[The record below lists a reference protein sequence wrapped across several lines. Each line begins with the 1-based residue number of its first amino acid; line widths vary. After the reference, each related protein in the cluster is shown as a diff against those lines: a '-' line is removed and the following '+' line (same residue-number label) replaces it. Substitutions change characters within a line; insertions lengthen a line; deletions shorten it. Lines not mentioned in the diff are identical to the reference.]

1 MKSKNIKLLLLIK
14 LLEELLF
21 FLPIYALY
29 LEESLFSLA
38 NVGFILALESVAKS
52 ILEIPTGALSD
63 IYGRKNI
70 LIYANF
76 IYLIALLFL
85 LKGGSLI
92 MFAMYAILHAFS
104 SSLASGTDQA
114 LVYDTLLEENKEDQY
129 PDKIGK
135 LFAIRQFGAASGS
148 LIGGFLAM
156 YSYTHTIVWSLIPS
170 LLAFILCFFLREPKL
185 HKPVKKNINLHIKDS
200 LIEVVNKKP
209 LFLIVILSSVL
220 WGLGEPLYYY
230 TSIFFE
236 ARQIDVQ
243 AMGILFAGAFGL
255 SSLGH
260 YFSAAVMRKISWQK
274 LLILCLIISPLVDLF
289 STVTFGYLAGILAI
303 MPGLFFGVR
312 NVIISTQTNALIS
325 HANRA
330 TILSISKSVDMVLIT
345 LGTVFVGYLADNLNI
360 TRVFQIFLS
369 LDLVIPLIIALL
381 YLKFISKIPNS

>member
-1 MKSKNIKLLLLIK
+1 MKPNNIKLLLLIK
-14 LLEELLF
+14 FLGGLLF
-21 FLPIYALY
+21 FVPIYALY
-29 LEESLFSLA
+29 LEESLFSLT

-52 ILEIPTGALSD
+52 ILEIPTGAISD
-63 IYGRKNI
+63 IYGRKNV
-70 LIYANF
+70 LIYASL
-76 IYLIALLFL
+76 IYLISVLFL

-92 MFAMYAILHAFS
+92 VFATYAILKALS
-104 SSLASGTDQA
+104 RSLASGTDQA

-135 LFAIRQFGAASGS
+135 LFAIRQCGAALGS
-148 LIGGFLAM
+148 LIGGFLAI

-170 LLAFILCFFLREPKL
+170 LIAFILCFFLREPKL

-255 SSLGH
+255 SSLGN

-274 LLILCLIISPLVDLF
+274 LLILCLILSPLVDLF

-303 MPGLFFGVR
+303 MPGIFFGVR
-312 NVIISTQTNALIS
+312 NVIISTQTNELIS
-325 HANRA
+325 HENRA
-330 TILSISKSVDMVLIT
+330 TILSISNSVDMVVIT
-345 LGTVFVGYLADNLNI
+345 LGTVFVGYLADHLNI
-360 TRVFQIFLS
+360 TRVFQIFIS
-369 LDLVIPLIIALL
+369 LDLIIPLVIALL
-381 YLKFISKIPNS
+381 YLKSISKIPNS